1 MFHNLHL
8 IESPE
13 SVLLVASIIFFFSI
27 VAGKAGFRF
36 GLPAL
41 LLFLGDRYAGIEYY
55 FVFGWHGHEGV

>member
-13 SVLLVASIIFFFSI
+13 LVLLVASIIFFFSI

-36 GLPAL
+36 CQLNSGCSKYVFCRGQFFPWKT
-41 LLFLGDRYAGIEYY
+41 GIEA
-55 FVFGWHGHEGV
+55 